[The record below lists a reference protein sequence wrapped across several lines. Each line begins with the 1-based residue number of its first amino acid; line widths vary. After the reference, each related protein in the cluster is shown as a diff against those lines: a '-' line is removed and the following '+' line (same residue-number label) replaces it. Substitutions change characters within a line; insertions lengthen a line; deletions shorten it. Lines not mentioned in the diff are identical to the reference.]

1 VLTALGLDVSSSAVE
16 YVADWSHG
24 DTDLLRSAAETV
36 HRVAAAVLADLDHCD
51 QPRETAA

>member
-1 VLTALGLDVSSSAVE
+1 MLTALGLDVSSSAVE

-24 DTDLLRSAAETV
+24 DTDLLRAAAETV
-36 HRVAAAVLADLDHCD
+36 NRVAAAVLADLDHCD